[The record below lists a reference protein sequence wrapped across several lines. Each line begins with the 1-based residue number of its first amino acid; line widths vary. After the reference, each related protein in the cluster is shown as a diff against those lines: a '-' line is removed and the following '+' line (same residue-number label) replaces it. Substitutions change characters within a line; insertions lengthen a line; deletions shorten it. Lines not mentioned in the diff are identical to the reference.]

1 MLFGCKKKRADP
13 QAELSLIPDA
23 PLDSLTI
30 LIPFKGDSSQLAALL
45 NYFNAMDVRY
55 PVMLLLSGSRATCLL
70 GEYPD
75 LNLQVFEFSED
86 TPFFGKLREGI
97 KQLKTPLVAMC
108 AADDVSL
115 PDGIKKAGGF
125 LWQNPE
131 YSACHGYY
139 VKFSEESEAINLFK
153 IADFSPSI
161 DADDPLM
168 RLNAL
173 MRRYQPVCWAVFR
186 TQTMQAISVNFTPG
200 LNFMFNEFLWSGIAA
215 LTGKIKRLPMIYCL
229 NRKGPRY
236 IMASP
241 VFMLMESPQKFFSE
255 FFPEYVSYRS
265 KLLAFLR
272 PASTLDQTSLERAV
286 DLIHACHFSREMQ
299 PGTFNYFTDHV
310 LANPATTIHDPAIN
324 GPMASQLSPSKCAKE
339 IRHAHRVYRAFP
351 DFLKPEPIAE
361 IHLPR
366 NFLRKLIEDVRPYFG

>member
-30 LIPFKGDSSQLAALL
+30 LIPFKGEASQLAALL
-45 NYFNAMDVRY
+45 SYFSTMEVHY
-55 PVMLLLSGSRATCLL
+55 PVMLLLSGNRATCLP
-70 GEYPD
+70 GEYPN

-86 TPFFGKLREGI
+86 TPFFSKLREGI

-115 PDGIKKAGGF
+115 SDAIKKAGGF

-131 YSACHGYY
+131 YSACHGYN
-139 VKFSEESEAINLFK
+139 VKFSEEAEAIKLLRIDNFT
-153 IADFSPSI
+153 PSI

-186 TQTMQAISVNFTPG
+186 TQTMQAISDNFTPD

-229 NRKGPRY
+229 RRKDTLHLMGHPLY
-236 IMASP
+236 A
-241 VFMLMESPQKFFSE
+241 MLESPQKFFSE
-255 FFPEYVSYRS
+255 YLAYRD

-272 PASTLDQTSLERAV
+272 PASTLDQTSLERTV
-286 DLIHACHFSREMQ
+286 DLIHACHFSREML
-299 PGTFNYFTDHV
+299 PSTFNYFTDHV
-310 LANPATTIHDPAIN
+310 LANPTTSIHDPAIN
-324 GPMASQLSPSKCAKE
+324 APMISQPSPGKCAKE
-339 IRHAHRVYRAFP
+339 IRRDHRVYRAFP
-351 DFLKPEPIAE
+351 AFLNPEPIAE

-366 NFLRKLIEDVRPYFG
+366 NFVRKLIGDIKPYFG